1 MRKNNPKQVPHLS
14 LHAIV
19 FGDPKRVVWYFW
31 QILLLLL
38 QKNSC
43 CSEVNQA
50 IVVHTSQALEGLC
63 DIYFVRSLL
72 TGFRLISTTHTLYST
87 KQLKSVSFDK
97 QLCCICPAISNQ
109 PVLLFVEYVLF
120 VSVFMALTHCN
131 LFIHRLRIDQA
142 ALLHTDL
149 YGALHASPLNNR
161 AIYFNH
167 LEE

>member
-1 MRKNNPKQVPHLS
+1 MPLCLVTLKEL
-14 LHAIV
+14 
-19 FGDPKRVVWYFW
+19 FGTFGKYCCCCCK
-31 QILLLLL
+31 
-38 QKNSC
+38 KNSC

-72 TGFRLISTTHTLYST
+72 TGFRLISTTHTLHST